1 MKREELKELGL
12 TDEQLG
18 SVMALH
24 GKTVTGLNTQ
34 INALESERD
43 QFKEQLTSN
52 QTELDTLKE
61 ASKGN
66 EELSK
71 QLEELQAKYDTTK
84 SESESKLAQQKKD
97 FAIRLALKDVNPLD
111 EDIVLGQLNTDTIQ
125 VTDNGLQGLKEQVEA
140 LQESKAFLF
149 QQPEQTA
156 TPTPQIVVPGNPN
169 NQVTVDKKIEEYTY
183 EELKQLKDS
192 NPQAFQALTNQ

>member
-18 SVMALH
+18 SVMTLH

-34 INALESERD
+34 INALEGERD

-84 SESESKLAQQKKD
+84 TESETKLAQQQKD

-125 VTDNGLQGLKEQVEA
+125 VTDNGLKGLKEQVEA

-156 TPTPQIVVPGNPN
+156 TPTPQIVTGGNPKGSR
-169 NQVTVDKKIEEYTY
+169 VLSEEDKIKEALG
-183 EELKQLKDS
+183 LK
-192 NPQAFQALTNQ
+192 